1 MTAEQLK
8 NIIDLVGLKMDY
20 VPKAFDLF
28 HLGWLLITVIGVL
41 IVLKVYDK
49 RYISNYFTFATIVL
63 AIGEV
68 YKQAVLSLQSG
79 TFEYKWANLPL
90 QFAVVPIYTY
100 LLSAIL
106 KRGKFYNCLCA
117 YNGTFGLLAG
127 TIALI
132 MPTPVFSNFM
142 GLNVQAMLHYSILV
156 IVGALTLRTYVKTL
170 TVSTFSIALAI
181 FVFFV
186 ALSETLN
193 AIVPIIFE
201 QTIDLYFIGRYM
213 QLGAPIFSHVKQ
225 AFPHYVFVIFYALII
240 IELTIALTYASYK
253 LANKKKIYR

>member
-1 MTAEQLK
+1 MAKPKTPLCATEQLMTAEQLK

-49 RYISNYFTFATIVL
+49 RYIS
-63 AIGEV
+63 
-68 YKQAVLSLQSG
+68 G

-90 QFAVVPIYTY
+90 QFAIVPIYTY

-132 MPTPVFSNFM
+132 MPTPAFSNFM

-193 AIVPIIFE
+193 AVVPNSFFHKNSP
-201 QTIDLYFIGRYM
+201 FI
-213 QLGAPIFSHVKQ
+213 
-225 AFPHYVFVIFYALII
+225 
-240 IELTIALTYASYK
+240 
-253 LANKKKIYR
+253 